1 MIDPK
6 IETLIAVSE
15 LGSYTKAAQSLSLT
29 QPAVSQHIKAL
40 EKELNIKLFNRTD
53 TGLKPTP
60 EGVIAIRYAKRMK
73 SLYVIEQQRI
83 ADSKKNLE
91 TLIVGITH
99 TAESSTVG
107 EALAE
112 YAYTT
117 PGLRITIISD
127 SIKNLYR
134 KLEDYDVDLI
144 VVEGR
149 NTDNRYSSLLLDTD
163 SLVLAV
169 SPESPLAKKSMVS
182 LEELK
187 KEKMIVR
194 GQGSATR
201 QLFEDSL
208 HGQGLSLSD
217 FNVILEVDNIAT
229 IKDLILKNIGVAV
242 LAKSAC
248 TTLEAIGR
256 LKLLPIE
263 GLPMI
268 RQVNM
273 VYPKD
278 FGHLEILNGIV
289 SSYKAVT
296 VRH

>member
-91 TLIVGITH
+91 TLIVGTTH

-127 SIKNLYR
+127 SIKNLYQ

>member
-127 SIKNLYR
+127 SIKNLYQ

>member
-1 MIDPK
+1 MSGG
-6 IETLIAVSE
+6 AAS
-15 LGSYTKAAQSLSLT
+15 GS
-29 QPAVSQHIKAL
+29 
-40 EKELNIKLFNRTD
+40 
-53 TGLKPTP
+53 
-60 EGVIAIRYAKRMK
+60 
-73 SLYVIEQQRI
+73 
-83 ADSKKNLE
+83 ADSEEKYRNSHGGGHYPHRRELHSGGGAS
-91 TLIVGITH
+91 LITP
-99 TAESSTVG
+99 T
-107 EALAE
+107 
-112 YAYTT
+112 TT

-256 LKLLPIE
+256 
-263 GLPMI
+263 
-268 RQVNM
+268 
-273 VYPKD
+273 
-278 FGHLEILNGIV
+278 
-289 SSYKAVT
+289 S
-296 VRH
+296 